1 MKDTYVFLRSL
12 REINFGHGRKPCR
25 VHGPILIRAFEE
37 GAYVALCLK
46 CGAAG
51 PERADG
57 WEAKLAFDESIR
69 SAT

>member
-1 MKDTYVFLRSL
+1 M
-12 REINFGHGRKPCR
+12 
-25 VHGPILIRAFEE
+25 IRAFEE

-46 CGAAG
+46 CGTAG

-57 WEAKLAFDESIR
+57 WEAKLAFDESFR

>member
-1 MKDTYVFLRSL
+1 MRDNYIFLRSL
-12 REINFGHGRKPCR
+12 SEIKVNHGRESCL

-37 GAYVALCLK
+37 GAYVALCLE

-57 WEAKLAFDESIR
+57 WEAKLAFDESFS